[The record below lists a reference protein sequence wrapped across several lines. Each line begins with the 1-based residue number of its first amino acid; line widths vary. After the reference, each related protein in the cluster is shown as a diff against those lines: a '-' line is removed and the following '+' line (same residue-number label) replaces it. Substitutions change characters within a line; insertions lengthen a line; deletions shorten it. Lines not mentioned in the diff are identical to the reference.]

1 MKNLK
6 SFGKEKAVKDWAKR
20 LVSTA
25 NNIIIIGRK
34 GSGKSCLAFSLL
46 DMHSELNKRACF
58 VLNFPRPEALPQ
70 HITNVEAIEEV
81 PNGGVVFIEEA
92 GIQFNQFSFNSKAG
106 RELADLL
113 KIARHKEITTI
124 FVVQNGQMLIRDAR
138 RLVDVYLL
146 REPSL
151 QQMYDEVSLIKRLYS
166 NCFMLF
172 KSSEEMR
179 RKGFFVADGTL
190 MEMLTF
196 DPPNYWTDILSKAFS
211 GKKEI
216 VNMSSLFKEKEVLK

>member
-20 LVSTA
+20 ITQSA
-25 NNIIIIGRK
+25 NNIIIIGKK

-46 DMHSELNKRACF
+46 DMHNELAKRDCY
-58 VLNFPRPEALPQ
+58 VLNFPRPEALPE
-70 HITNVEAIEEV
+70 HIENVEAIEDV

-172 KSSEEMR
+172 KASEDMK
-179 RKGFFVADGTL
+179 RKGFFVADGSL
-190 MEMLTF
+190 MEMLQF
-196 DPPNYWTDILSKAFS
+196 DPPKYWTDNLSKAFS
-211 GKKEI
+211 GDSNV
-216 VNMSSLFKEKEVLK
+216 VNMSKLY